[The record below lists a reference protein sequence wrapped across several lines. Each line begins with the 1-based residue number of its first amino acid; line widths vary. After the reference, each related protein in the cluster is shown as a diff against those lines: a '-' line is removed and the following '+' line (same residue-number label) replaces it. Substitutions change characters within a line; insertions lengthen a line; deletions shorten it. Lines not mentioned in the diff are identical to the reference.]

1 MPLCLA
7 VVLAATHLVNAHLIA
22 APMGDDAGGHG
33 RSTDKRRAQRDIIA
47 ASDEEHLVEYDL
59 RADVRRYL
67 LYFQLLPGAD
77 AVLLAAGFYDR
88 IHGEPLLDWV
98 LEKTAHSTKTEG
110 ASQSIIAACQ
120 AA

>member
-22 APMGDDAGGHG
+22 APMSEDASGHG
-33 RSTDKRRAQRDIIA
+33 RPSDKWRAQRDIIA

-59 RADVRRYL
+59 RTDLRRYL

-77 AVLLAAGFYDR
+77 TVLFAAGFYDR
-88 IHGEPLLDWV
+88 IHGEPLSDWY
-98 LEKTAHSTKTEG
+98 
-110 ASQSIIAACQ
+110 
-120 AA
+120 